1 MRYYYDKYKK
11 CSTDYR
17 ANIFFN
23 DKFMKELEIDWI
35 RKTNSSSTY
44 VGRGYSKEKI
54 EMESFD
60 FYNCF

>member
-1 MRYYYDKYKK
+1 MI
-11 CSTDYR
+11 
-17 ANIFFN
+17 NIRSVVQIIEQIYFLMIN
-23 DKFMKELEIDWI
+23 KFMKELEIDWI